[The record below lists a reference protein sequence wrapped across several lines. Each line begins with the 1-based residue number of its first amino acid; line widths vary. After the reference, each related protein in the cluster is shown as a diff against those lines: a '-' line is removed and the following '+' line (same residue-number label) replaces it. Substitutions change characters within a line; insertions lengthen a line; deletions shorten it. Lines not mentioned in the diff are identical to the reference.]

1 MLNESMASEASEIEM
16 SENATQLSHRSNGSG
31 MQPSSDQLSLLG
43 NEQSKVEHVEITQEQ
58 VMKANTSRTT
68 FVMMGTY
75 LAGEF

>member
-1 MLNESMASEASEIEM
+1 MPNESMASEVSEIEM

-31 MQPSSDQLSLLG
+31 MHSSSDQLSLLG

-68 FVMMGTY
+68 FVVMGTY

>member
-1 MLNESMASEASEIEM
+1 MPNESMASEVSEIEM
-16 SENATQLSHRSNGSG
+16 SENATQLSHRSNSSG
-31 MQPSSDQLSLLG
+31 MHPSSDQLSLLG